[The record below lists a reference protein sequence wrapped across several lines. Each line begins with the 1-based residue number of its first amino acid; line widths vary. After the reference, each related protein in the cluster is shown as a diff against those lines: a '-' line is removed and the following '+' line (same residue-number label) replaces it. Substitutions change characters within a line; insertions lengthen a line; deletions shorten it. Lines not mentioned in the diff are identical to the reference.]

1 MQPDREYSMLGYVQR
16 VVRGPGCRSGSL
28 GARLLCGFGDQ
39 WMNDMEDELTA
50 VSDEIGTIRILHT
63 CNESHLNECVG

>member
-1 MQPDREYSMLGYVQR
+1 
-16 VVRGPGCRSGSL
+16 
-28 GARLLCGFGDQ
+28 LLCGFGDQ